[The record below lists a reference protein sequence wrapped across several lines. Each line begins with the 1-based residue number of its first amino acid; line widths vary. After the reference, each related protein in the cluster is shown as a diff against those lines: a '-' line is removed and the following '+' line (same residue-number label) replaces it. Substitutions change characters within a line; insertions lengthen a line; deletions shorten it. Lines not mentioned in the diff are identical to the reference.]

1 MPSRS
6 VLFDLIAT
14 AMRVATLPAHL
25 WVQGLFTWNATGARR
40 MCRPRQMWE
49 CTNHANVGSWRYG
62 MELHLD
68 WFVQFVVWAAVVDVR
83 ILAFT
88 PATYK
93 GRAIGVPD
101 LARRDLLS

>member
-1 MPSRS
+1 MPRELDACAGHDKCGS
-6 VLFDLIAT
+6 VPITRTSDHGD
-14 AMRVATLPAHL
+14 MV
-25 WVQGLFTWNATGARR
+25 
-40 MCRPRQMWE
+40 
-49 CTNHANVGSWRYG
+49 